1 MSTTFSLLF
10 TLPVTHESAQ
20 LRPAPSPTNTHTHNA
35 AFKDRLAQ
43 SLALTETILLTRD
56 MCQEEETVHTKGMQT
71 YTQTNELFKT
81 QSVG

>member
-10 TLPVTHESAQ
+10 TLPVTHDSAE
-20 LRPAPSPTNTHTHNA
+20 LRPAPSPTNTHTQ
-35 AFKDRLAQ
+35 RCIQ
-43 SLALTETILLTRD
+43 RQTRTISQLTETILLTRD